1 MNFSIVSKQEIL
13 KNSDVLFALLL
24 KVTNTVN
31 CQEVSY
37 DDMKF
42 LYAFNSFC
50 KPKMMIVA
58 FSFFGISILRN
69 LPANIPSSKKGS
81 DKAKTKHPK

>member
-1 MNFSIVSKQEIL
+1 LINL
-13 KNSDVLFALLL
+13 YVLFILLL
-24 KVTNTVN
+24 KGANTVY
-31 CQEVSY
+31 CQEISY

-50 KPKMMIVA
+50 KPKMMIVV

-81 DKAKTKHPK
+81 DKTKTKHPK